1 MGCLI
6 ALTCEEQHQQQKQCV
21 STQTSRATDPDACL
35 SRNPFETVPPDGW
48 KIYASRKEMI
58 RQSKAEKILGKTEKA
73 VHLLER
79 GIAVGHGI
87 YRIGQ
92 ALAPVAAALV

>member
-1 MGCLI
+1 MRSNISSRSNVCPHKP
-6 ALTCEEQHQQQKQCV
+6 AEQQI
-21 STQTSRATDPDACL
+21 QTLAFLGIPSRLFRQTI
-35 SRNPFETVPPDGW
+35 G